1 MNRYAVR
8 SITLK
13 ELWSCY
19 GKGSSGRFECDI
31 TMADGRHVTHIYKGY
46 GVLRLEQITKLILG
60 KKGFQ
65 GIELACDDIY
75 DRGRPRVFKI
85 RD

>member
-1 MNRYAVR
+1 MNNHATM

-13 ELWSCY
+13 ELWKTY
-19 GKGSSGRFECDI
+19 GRGESGRFKCPI
-31 TMADGRHVTHIYKGY
+31 TMADGQEVTHIYQGY
-46 GVLRLEQITKLILG
+46 GVIRLEYISRLIPG

-65 GIELACDDIY
+65 GRGIAYDEIY
-75 DRGRPRVFKI
+75 NHNRDRVFKI